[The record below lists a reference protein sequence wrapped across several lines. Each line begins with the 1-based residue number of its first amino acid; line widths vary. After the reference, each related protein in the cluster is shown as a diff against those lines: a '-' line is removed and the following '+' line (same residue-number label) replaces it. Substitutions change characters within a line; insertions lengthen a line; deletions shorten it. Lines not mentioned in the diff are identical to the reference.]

1 MSKKTALR
9 IAVILFVVTALVIG
23 TQVKENLDESHP
35 IVMEVKRQISP
46 VHPEIS
52 SMTFR
57 KASKSYTINKE
68 VIYLCIY
75 DENGKPYPMNMLI
88 YVALHEVAHV
98 LCDEVG
104 HTQKFHN
111 IFEDLLKKA
120 TEMGIYNPSIPLI
133 QNYCEY

>member
-1 MSKKTALR
+1 
-9 IAVILFVVTALVIG
+9 
-23 TQVKENLDESHP
+23 
-35 IVMEVKRQISP
+35 
-46 VHPEIS
+46 
-52 SMTFR
+52 
-57 KASKSYTINKE
+57 
-68 VIYLCIY
+68 
-75 DENGKPYPMNMLI
+75 MLI

-104 HTQKFHN
+104 HTQKFHS